1 MSADLFFLHIFII
14 VVKKLLID
22 ETTIIPAA
30 IAKAMDKVLNP
41 ESIKFC
47 HLCSIRAAIVLYKPP
62 PGIIIMIAATKNVVV
77 GVLKIRAANST

>member
-1 MSADLFFLHIFII
+1 MHIFII

-30 IAKAMDKVLNP
+30 IAKAMDSVLNP
-41 ESIKFC
+41 ASIKFC

-77 GVLKIRAANST
+77 GVLKFVQLILHRKL